1 MSIQAVVVAIE
12 IARVNNRKLGVAVE
26 GKLNDL
32 ISQIEDM
39 KISIAQDIEA
49 QDRDLVVV
57 MEGKA

>member
-1 MSIQAVVVAIE
+1 MSIKSVVEALE
-12 IARVNNRKLGVAVE
+12 IARVNNSKLGIAVE

-39 KISIAQDIEA
+39 KIRIAQDIDA